1 MAEDS
6 KEGMLKGI
14 KLANM
19 LMGVGMLL
27 TIVPLGLTAVSMVIS
42 GDEMFFHRLASLG
55 WAFFVTLLLL
65 PLGLALLFFGF
76 GKMAAL
82 KRAMKALDEADDEE

>member
-1 MAEDS
+1 MPAES
-6 KEGMLKGI
+6 KDEIQKGL

-27 TIVPLGLTAVSMVIS
+27 TTVPVGFTLVSIVIS
-42 GDEMFFHRLASLG
+42 GDASFFERMASLG
-55 WAFFVTLLLL
+55 WAFFVTLFLL

-76 GKMAAL
+76 GKMAVL
-82 KRAMKALDEADDEE
+82 KRSLKELDDKDDE